1 MLLRPCK
8 PYSAGSRFKTI
19 LDFKDLSRVKPERAL
34 TCGQSNS
41 GGRNNRGVTTVR
53 GRGGGHKRKYRL
65 IDFKRLLFSKVIRRS
80 NRLKSLVP
88 AETTHYMFLYGSRR
102 HEGMVYPSDVLEV
115 VCMSYTSAE
124 VLTIEY
130 DPNRN
135 ARIALL
141 CYEDGSRRYILCP
154 RFLKV
159 GLKVVC
165 GKDAPIEVGN
175 ALPLG
180 FIPLGSVIH
189 NIELSLGKGG
199 QIARAAGTSAKLI
212 AKEGQFVTL
221 RLPSKE
227 IRLVNK
233 RCYATLGQ
241 VGNVASNKVTIGKAG
256 RNRWL
261 GKRPKVRGSAKNPN
275 DHPHG
280 GGEGR
285 ASIGLP
291 RPLTPWG
298 KPALGVKT
306 RKKKKKSSKLILR
319 SRK

>member
-19 LDFKDLSRVKPERAL
+19 LYFNDLSRVKPERAL

-41 GGRNNRGVTTVR
+41 GGRNNRGIITVR

-65 IDFKRLLFSKVIRRS
+65 IDFKRLILYRTIVPPNKIDYV
-80 NRLKSLVP
+80 NSLEKEEFKLLLDP
-88 AETTHYMFLYGSRR
+88 ELSLYK
-102 HEGMVYPSDVLEV
+102 
-115 VCMSYTSAE
+115 SAE

-154 RFLKV
+154 RFLKA
-159 GLKVVC
+159 GLEIVC

-180 FIPLGSVIH
+180 FIPLGSIIH

-306 RKKKKKSSKLILR
+306 RKKKKRSSKLILR